1 MTTVVEGHNSFFLA
15 SGARLLDENKECA
28 WAEKVIQPNPGIR
41 WVLGKFVEANKPNL
55 NKQFWSL
62 DHLRLAQ
69 PTINHAPMNMLH
81 HAHNIVGTFVATEMM
96 YPMNAG
102 LTEEEQAAV
111 EAAAAYEYENP
122 YIEALGAFW
131 KWLFPNELKVVEAA
145 HNCGSLFFSME
156 CIAKTITCAGEIG
169 CGTEYAYAG
178 PSSESY
184 CEHLNSGDGVKQLNN
199 PVFVGGALI
208 FPPERPGW
216 PGAEI
221 KDLASMVKEHQVAAE
236 RAYEGVKA
244 DSDHL
249 SPKEWEYVMGML
261 LAQAKKS
268 KKVRKAY

>member
-15 SGARLLDENKECA
+15 SGARLLEENKEVA
-28 WAEKVIQPNPGIR
+28 WAEKVIKPNPGIR
-41 WVLGKFVEANKPNL
+41 WVLGKFVEANKANL
-55 NKQFWSL
+55 NKQYWTL

-69 PTINHAPMNMLH
+69 PTIAYAPMNMLH
-81 HAHNIVGTFVATEMM
+81 HAHNIVGTFAATEMV
-96 YPMNAG
+96 YPTG
-102 LTEEEQAAV
+102 GGEEEAK
-111 EAAAAYEYENP
+111 ESAAYEYDNP

-131 KWLFPNELKVVEAA
+131 KWLFPNELQVVEAA

-178 PSSESY
+178 PSSETY
-184 CEHLNSGDGVKQLNN
+184 CEHLNSGEGVKQLNS
-199 PVFVGGALI
+199 PIFVGGALI

-221 KDLASMVKEHQVAAE
+221 KDLSSLVKEHQVAAE

-244 DSDHL
+244 DAEHL
-249 SPKEWEYVMGML
+249 SPKEWEYVMHML
-261 LAQAKKS
+261 LTEAKKQ
-268 KKVRKAY
+268 RKAPKTC